1 MTERTGGPAP
11 STEVAVRPPQSE
23 AAQMLSQIVAL
34 VVNPDIP
41 DSRLDLL
48 FALQKELIAVDSL
61 VFVVA
66 GTMTHS
72 GGFERRVHTP
82 SLPIADLASFVAAA
96 LSTFA
101 WLVSPSRRARARKE
115 RASIAR
121 RLAESRP

>member
-1 MTERTGGPAP
+1 MTDAFPKPDERTGG
-11 STEVAVRPPQSE
+11 
-23 AAQMLSQIVAL
+23 
-34 VVNPDIP
+34 
-41 DSRLDLL
+41 
-48 FALQKELIAVDSL
+48 
-61 VFVVA
+61 
-66 GTMTHS
+66 
-72 GGFERRVHTP
+72 RVHTP